1 MGSPLQPDVTVNGV
15 TIPARLIAAE
25 TQNHRAAPGKPGL
38 AWRAAARALAVR
50 ELLLQE
56 ARRLRLDPEPR
67 LLGPGRRETDEE
79 ALVRAVIE
87 RRVQPQAP
95 DEAACRAF
103 HAAHRELFRSPPLYA
118 ASHILLA
125 ATPAAPEREDAR
137 AAATSILAKLATRP
151 EEFEQLARAH
161 SACPSAASGGRLGQV
176 AVGDTVPEFE
186 AALASLGVGAIAPE
200 PVETRYGL
208 HVVRL
213 DDRADGA
220 DLPFEAVHARIREMI
235 ERAAWSRAAKTLVAE
250 LVAAAEITGVDFP
263 QVA

>member
-1 MGSPLQPDVTVNGV
+1 MPGPLQPDVTVNGV
-15 TIPARLIAAE
+15 TIPARAIAAE
-25 TQNHRAAPGKPGL
+25 VQNHRAAPGKPGL

-56 ARRLRLDPEPR
+56 ARRLGLDPEPR
-67 LLGPGRRETDEE
+67 LLAPSRRETDEE

-87 RRVQPQAP
+87 RRVQPDAA

-103 HAAHRELFRSPPLYA
+103 HAAHRERFRSPPLYA

-125 ATPAAPEREDAR
+125 AAPGAPERADAR
-137 AAATSILAKLATRP
+137 AAATAILAELATRP
-151 EEFEQLARAH
+151 EAFEPLARAH

-176 AVGDTVPEFE
+176 AAGDTVPEFE
-186 AALASLGVGAIAPE
+186 AALAALEVGAIAPE
-200 PVETRYGL
+200 PVETRYGV

-220 DLPFEAVHARIREMI
+220 ELPFEAVHARVRETI
-235 ERAAWSRAAKTLVAE
+235 ERAAWSRAAKALVAD
-250 LVAAAEITGVDFP
+250 LVAAAQITGVDFP
-263 QVA
+263 QAA